1 MKPILPIDKARWL
14 MYIIHMK
21 KTIEL
26 DRKLDRRIVNIRLSW
41 AETDFC
47 IADAKKIGLVQVS
60 VAGYIK
66 HLIHLFAAAQRIDI
80 GPDRTKRRR

>member
-1 MKPILPIDKARWL
+1 
-14 MYIIHMK
+14 MK

-47 IADAKKIGLVQVS
+47 IAESRRIGFVKAS

-66 HLIHLFAAAQRIDI
+66 RLIHYKANERGIDI
-80 GPDRTKRRR
+80 GPERTERRR